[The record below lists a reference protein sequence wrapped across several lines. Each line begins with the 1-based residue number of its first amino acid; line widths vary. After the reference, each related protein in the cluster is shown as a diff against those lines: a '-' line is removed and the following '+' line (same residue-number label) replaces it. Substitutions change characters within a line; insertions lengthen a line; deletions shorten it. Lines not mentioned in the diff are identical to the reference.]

1 MVRRR
6 SFAGRPTNSRIL
18 STKLDD
24 DPDNSSFSGD
34 WGCPQ
39 LPVHKAPTKL
49 PSLDLKKVTPVEQSI
64 YAKVE
69 VLKPHKEDK
78 VRARRRSM
86 SDLMAQKR
94 RDYDQVVRELGIDR
108 KESTLSKASEE
119 AQKEEDP
126 ERGRKLQ
133 TPRILPPM
141 DLSTPSPAMN
151 RPRLGLSPA
160 VVHRHSFYNKLSS
173 IDKPTIMSD
182 VDQGVSPTASYVKKT
197 RDLNIVPNT
206 IISTVVD
213 SVEKDGQVCLEA
225 ARLGDDMAIALSHS
239 METMFVLSMD
249 VSKNHLSDKG
259 LCALIAS
266 LDPHVV
272 QELNFAFVK
281 IKKSTAEELRALIGE
296 SSTLEKM
303 NLEQCQ
309 LDDTSVREISFHLA
323 TTMCPDTDMPL
334 HLCTLQTLN
343 LSHNKFGDSAAI
355 ALAEGLKGNSSVTEL
370 DLSYNSIRSKGG
382 IALFVALAT
391 PTNIVAT
398 LDLAYNGIGEAG
410 DTSGCG
416 KVGHAISECLAQN
429 DTLIHLSLSHAGL
442 GAGECAEIGTGLKS
456 NNSLMGLHLEGNSGD
471 IDAHG
476 YVVGVGGGGVFTRIL
491 PWAHPNV
498 SNAGQSWGLHG
509 GGKCWI
515 CDRWS
520 ETKFTFDP
528 KQSEGAEDVLDKV
541 KGVQITTN
549 FDEWRME
556 SMKKGGGGVYEICR
570 MVPPGKSR
578 FAFNVKTKEAGKGEE
593 DDDTEDE
600 ADVEDIHLAISLA
613 KGNEKEKGG
622 DEFGLKF
629 RWADKLD
636 EVNILQVRSR
646 ESLVDDIRLRPRT
659 RADEPVAPKRN
670 RHGPATWTLKNS
682 VFAAYVG
689 DTKKWLKQA
698 FESDYNKSK
707 AKKMGDKMEDLD
719 EKELFKRNLLD
730 SFPILKNV
738 HRHYAAAYTTEVW
751 SLGVNGWNQ
760 FITDIKVIDEDDR
773 EGTMSSD
780 AVNNKIFNRVEA
792 DLIFVSACAT
802 GKKTLNRYQ
811 FMDAIC
817 QVAAS
822 KYIKFGKKREKG
834 EKQALLSEAVRLLAS
849 DNVEKYAE
857 RDTETD
863 FRNTYLYNKKA
874 DRIYVK
880 HKKNLMEVFKR
891 FSGREDKP
899 GESKTMGLSEYL
911 ELLEVVNVD
920 SETTERSVKL
930 AFVRSKE
937 TSLDETDP
945 KSKSRQLKF
954 VEFLECCGRL
964 AFIYFEDGG
973 GVKGGGMD
981 FLSCLEDLITR
992 LCTVVAKKGSKSEV

>member
-1 MVRRR
+1 MEI
-6 SFAGRPTNSRIL
+6 F
-18 STKLDD
+18 
-24 DPDNSSFSGD
+24 
-34 WGCPQ
+34 
-39 LPVHKAPTKL
+39 
-49 PSLDLKKVTPVEQSI
+49 
-64 YAKVE
+64 
-69 VLKPHKEDK
+69 
-78 VRARRRSM
+78 
-86 SDLMAQKR
+86 
-94 RDYDQVVRELGIDR
+94 
-108 KESTLSKASEE
+108 
-119 AQKEEDP
+119 
-126 ERGRKLQ
+126 
-133 TPRILPPM
+133 
-141 DLSTPSPAMN
+141 TPSPAMGRPN
-151 RPRLGLSPA
+151 RVGLSPA
-160 VVHRHSFYNKLSS
+160 VAQRHSFYNKLSS

-182 VDQGVSPTASYVKKT
+182 IDQGVSPTASYVKKT

-213 SVEKDGQVCLEA
+213 SVEKDGQVCLSA

-239 METMFVLSMD
+239 METMFVLSVD
-249 VSKNHLSDKG
+249 VSKNHITDKG

-281 IKKSTAEELRALIGE
+281 IKKSTAEDLRALIGE
-296 SSTLEKM
+296 SSTLEKL

-309 LDDTSVREISFHLA
+309 LDDTSVRELSFHLA

-382 IALFVALAT
+382 IALFEALGT
-391 PTNIVAT
+391 TTNVVAT
-398 LDLAYNGIGEAG
+398 LDLAYNAIGEAG

-416 KVGHAISECLAQN
+416 KVGHAISECLAAN

-442 GAGECAEIGTGLKS
+442 GPGECTEIGAGLKS

-471 IDAHG
+471 VDAHG
-476 YVVGVGGGGVFTRIL
+476 YVVGVNSGSDSGEGEAELESDGKKIEHVFTRIL

-498 SNAGQSWGLHG
+498 SNTGESWGRHG
-509 GGKCWI
+509 CGKCWI
-515 CDRWS
+515 CDRWA
-520 ETKFTFDP
+520 ETKFTFNP

-556 SMKKGGGGVYEICR
+556 SMKRKEGGVYEIYR
-570 MVPPGKSR
+570 MVPPGKST
-578 FAFNVKTKEAGKGEE
+578 FAFNVKTKEAGKE
-593 DDDTEDE
+593 DDEDTEDE
-600 ADVEDIHLAISLA
+600 ANVEDIHLALA
-613 KGNEKEKGG
+613 VNHAKEAAA
-622 DEFGLKF
+622 DEVGLKF

-636 EVNILQVRSR
+636 EVNTIEVKGR
-646 ESLVDDIRLRPRT
+646 ESLVDDIRVRPRT
-659 RADEPVAPKRN
+659 RADEPVVPKRN
-670 RHGPATWTLKNS
+670 RGGLATWTLKNS

-689 DTKKWLKQA
+689 DTRKHLKEA
-698 FESDYNKSK
+698 FESDYQKSK
-707 AKKMGDKMEDLD
+707 ARKMGEKLEDLD

-773 EGTMSSD
+773 GGGGPSSAD
-780 AVNNKIFNRVEA
+780 AVNNKVFNRVEA

-822 KYIKFGKKREKG
+822 KYIKFGKKRAAG

-863 FRNTYLYNKKA
+863 FRKTYLYNKKA

-880 HKKNLMEVFKR
+880 HKKSLMEIFKR

-899 GESKTMGLSEYL
+899 GESKTMGLGEYL
-911 ELLEVVNVD
+911 EMLETVGVD
-920 SETTERSVKL
+920 AETTERSVKL

-973 GVKGGGMD
+973 GLKGGGLD
-981 FLSCLEDLITR
+981 FLSCLEDLIVR
-992 LCTVVAKKGSKSEV
+992 LASVVAKKGGGGG